1 LGVLFVCFYFNFG
14 LEVKEKMKCCEGIGS
29 YLKRTTLANVAAF
42 LLVLSGFGVA
52 AWLRDEKTLAF
63 VVGAA
68 VTYLL
73 KRTEK
78 QE

>member
-1 LGVLFVCFYFNFG
+1 
-14 LEVKEKMKCCEGIGS
+14 
-29 YLKRTTLANVAAF
+29 LKRTTLANVAAF
-42 LLVLSGFGVA
+42 LLVLGGFVYA
-52 AWLRDEKTLAF
+52 AYVRDEKTVAF

-78 QE
+78 